1 MFVRNSWY
9 VAAQSDELGAAPLG
23 RLILG
28 EPVVFYRAGDGRA
41 VALEDRCCHKRAP
54 LHRGRVR
61 GDCIACGYHGFEFDP
76 SGACVRA
83 PGLEQVPANARVRSY
98 PLVERHRYLW
108 IWMGDPTAARPEE
121 IPDFHT
127 NDDPRW
133 AQTGTRLPVAADYLL
148 MVENLL
154 DLSHVGFIHA
164 GTIGSDDTGAAIR
177 WDSSGAQVVG
187 VRSSIDI
194 DTPPHNR
201 KQGFAPR
208 CDQTKVM
215 TFLAASHVTIDITTV
230 ERSGAAADAGT
241 QPRAMHIMLLNSIT
255 PETATTCH
263 YFWSSTRDFAIA
275 DESITRFFHEMTVR
289 AFDEDRVMIEAQQRI
304 IDLDPA
310 APTVSVAGD
319 LGGVQARRLVN
330 RLIAQG

>member
-1 MFVRNSWY
+1 MFARNCWY
-9 VAAQSDELGAAPLG
+9 VAAEAAEVGQAPLG

-28 EPVVFYRAGDGRA
+28 EAVVLYRTSQGRA

-54 LHRGRVR
+54 LHRGRVT

-76 SGACVRA
+76 SGACVRV
-83 PGLEQVPANARVRSY
+83 PGLDQVPAHTRVRSY
-98 PLVERHRYLW
+98 PLVERYRYLW
-108 IWMGDPTAARPEE
+108 IWMGPAAEADPET

-127 NDDPRW
+127 NHDPAW
-133 AQTGTRLPVAADYLL
+133 AATGTRLPVAADYLL

-164 GTIGSDDTGAAIR
+164 GTIGSDDTGASIR
-177 WDSSGAQVVG
+177 WDSTAGRVVG
-187 VRSSIDI
+187 VRASTDI

-201 KQGFAPR
+201 KQGFGPR

-215 TFLAASHVTIDITTV
+215 TFLPASHVQIDITTV
-230 ERSGAAADAGT
+230 ERPGEGAAGE
-241 QPRAMHIMLLNSIT
+241 PRTMHIVLLNSMT
-255 PETATTCH
+255 PETATSCH

-289 AFDEDRVMIEAQQRI
+289 AFEEDRVMIEAQQRI
-304 IDLDPA
+304 ISLAPD
-310 APTVSVAGD
+310 APTVTVAGD

-330 RLIAQG
+330 RLIARG